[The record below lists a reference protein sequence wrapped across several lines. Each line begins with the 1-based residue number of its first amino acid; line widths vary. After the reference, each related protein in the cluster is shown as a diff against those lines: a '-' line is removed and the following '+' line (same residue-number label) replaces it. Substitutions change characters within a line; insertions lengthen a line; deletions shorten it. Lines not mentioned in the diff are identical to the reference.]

1 MKIFNQYSAIWM
13 VGLLVVVFGFVLLR
27 RRSKWPRWLAFAI
40 VVLGLV
46 GAWVLLRPQQTT
58 GGLTA
63 AQVQVE
69 IGAGTPVLLEL
80 QSPY

>member
-1 MKIFNQYSAIWM
+1 MQIFNQYSAIWM
-13 VGLLVVVFGFVLLR
+13 IGLLTVVFGIVLLR
-27 RRSKWPRWLAFAI
+27 RKSKWPRWLAFGI
-40 VVLGLV
+40 VVLGLT
-46 GAWVLLRPQQTT
+46 GAWFLLRPQPTS

-63 AQVQVE
+63 VQVQAS